1 MGAISTYFKSPL
13 KFEFSFFLFFKVCS
27 NNTGCKACV
36 YVTQIRCLSGQNG
49 KTNKHL
55 IAIKILPKCEK
66 SLLIKQ
72 TVK

>member
-27 NNTGCKACV
+27 NNTGCKACI
-36 YVTQIRCLSGQNG
+36 YVKQIRCFSGQNG
-49 KTNKHL
+49 KNKHL
-55 IAIKILPKCEK
+55 IAIKILPKCKK
-66 SLLIKQ
+66 SLLIKK